1 MNSQILLA
9 KGWVPIGEIFYR
21 PSYEPAKSFPSIN
34 AKTSDTK
41 ILISSQNTVPSLK
54 CCIPEKRKSKGCGP
68 WATCLYRILLN
79 DLTLVHA
86 PD

>member
-9 KGWVPIGEIFYR
+9 KGWVPIGEILYR
-21 PSYEPAKSFPSIN
+21 PSYEPAGSFPSIN
-34 AKTSDTK
+34 ALQVIQK
-41 ILISSQNTVPSLK
+41 LISSQNTVPSLK